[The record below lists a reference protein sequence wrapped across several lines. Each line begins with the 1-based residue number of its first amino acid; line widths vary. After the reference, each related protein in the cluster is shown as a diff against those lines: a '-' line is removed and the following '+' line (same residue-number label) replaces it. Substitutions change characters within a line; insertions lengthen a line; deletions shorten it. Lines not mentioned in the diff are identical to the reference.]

1 MLSEIELSAFYTP
14 LLLFSRSISPTLC
27 DPMDCSPPDSSVH
40 GISQARNLEWVAIS
54 SFKGSSQPRDRI
66 CISCISCIG
75 RQSLPLSHPLLLPD
89 VTIIQNFCFSFSC
102 FLKNT
107 YICLPKHILL
117 SLAGFLTSSYI
128 NHVIYTYASV
138 ICISYSKLSSWDWTM
153 LADHGVHSFSL
164 MWISSLFYSWI
175 LGMFS
180 VIFYCTQAVVNILG
194 HDSWNVQAR
203 VFLMY
208 TPRSERASL

>member
-1 MLSEIELSAFYTP
+1 
-14 LLLFSRSISPTLC
+14 
-27 DPMDCSPPDSSVH
+27 MDCSPPDSSVH
-40 GISQARNLEWVAIS
+40 GISQARKLEWVAIS
-54 SFKGSSQPRDRI
+54 SFKGSSRLRDRI
-66 CISCISCIG
+66 CISCIFCIG
-75 RQSLPLSHPLLLPD
+75 RQSIPLSHLGSHPLLLPD
-89 VTIIQNFCFSFSC
+89 ITIIQNFNFSFSY

-117 SLAGFLTSSYI
+117 SLAGFWTSSYI
-128 NHVIYTYASV
+128 NHVIHTYASV

-153 LADHGVHSFSL
+153 LADDVVHSFSL
-164 MWISSLFYSWI
+164 MWISPLFYSWI

-180 VIFYCTQAVVNILG
+180 VIFYCMQAVVNILG

-208 TPRSERASL
+208 TPRSGRAIMQNSFRSDDTTLHS